1 MFDILAGPVTYTI
14 QINRGFGL
22 DQPYLAYKDGF
33 SDANGGYWIGL
44 ETLHQMTTNGAK
56 WKICCFAQETSGA
69 VHYVSYSTFIVD
81 PESAG
86 YTYYASGMTGS
97 PVDPLSSNS
106 RKYKFTTKDANNEP
120 SGCSNFA
127 VTAQGGWWFG
137 CSRLTM
143 VMNGVGSNGFY
154 IDVFFFTIKFKL
166 SVIRVAC
173 Y

>member
-1 MFDILAGPVTYTI
+1 MFDILAGPVTYTM
-14 QINRGFGL
+14 QVNRGFGL

-86 YTYYASGMTGS
+86 YTYFVSGLIGAPIDFMG
-97 PVDPLSSNS
+97 PNS
-106 RKYKFTTKDANNEP
+106 QKYKFTTKDVNNQP
-120 SGCSNFA
+120 SGCSNYA
-127 VTAQGGWWFG
+127 VTAKGGWWYS
-137 CSRLTM
+137 CSRLPM
-143 VMNGVGSNGFY
+143 VLNGVGSNGFY
-154 IDVFFFTIKFKL
+154 FQIVIVTFKFEFSL
-166 SVIRVAC
+166 IRVAS